1 MKQCP
6 NPKCKEYNEDE
17 ALFCHLCGTKLNTS
31 ALSNDIDGNILDII
45 SQNSFS
51 KRPLAAYEARKYA
64 NQICRNHFGKT
75 KKNYR
80 EYVEM
85 LIVKNYPKELEKSNL
100 GKRFILWIYIT
111 IILSIIS
118 CGIGL
123 ITVPFI
129 IWKIL
134 VPSYKQL
141 KTLCK

>member
-1 MKQCP
+1 MKNCP
-6 NPKCKEYNEDE
+6 NPKCKEANGDE
-17 ALFCHLCGTKLNTS
+17 SLFCHLCGEKLESSITS
-31 ALSNDIDGNILDII
+31 YDIDSKILDII
-45 SQNSFS
+45 LENSFS

-64 NQICRNHFGKT
+64 NQICRKHFGKT

-100 GKRFILWIYIT
+100 GKRYISWLYTSVVMT
-111 IILSIIS
+111 I
-118 CGIGL
+118 CGIGF
-123 ITVPFI
+123 VVSPFI

-134 VPSYKQL
+134 VPTYKQL

>member
-6 NPKCKEYNEDE
+6 NPKCKEKNEDE
-17 ALFCHLCGTKLNTS
+17 ALFCHLCGTELDTS
-31 ALSNDIDGNILDII
+31 ALSEDIDGKILDII

-64 NQICRNHFGKT
+64 NQVCRDYFGKT

-85 LIVKNYPKELEKSNL
+85 LIVKNYPNELEKSNL
-100 GKRFILWIYIT
+100 GKRFVIWMYIT

-118 CGIGL
+118 FGIGL
-123 ITVPFI
+123 IAAPFI

-134 VPSYKQL
+134 VPTYKQL
-141 KTLCK
+141 KTMCK

>member
-6 NPKCKEYNEDE
+6 NPKCKESNEDE
-17 ALFCHLCGTKLNTS
+17 AMFCHLCGTKLASSGTTD
-31 ALSNDIDGNILDII
+31 DIDGKILDII

-64 NQICRNHFGKT
+64 NQICRKHFGKT

-85 LIVKNYPKELEKSNL
+85 LIIKNYPKELEKSNL
-100 GKRFILWIYIT
+100 GKRYISWLYT
-111 IILSIIS
+111 SIILTI
-118 CGIGL
+118 CGIGFV
-123 ITVPFI
+123 ISPFI

-134 VPSYKQL
+134 VPTYNQL